1 MEGMTLEKLAE
12 VIRTPLPEGMPGE
25 QSFSQVAVSPDQLT
39 PGCLYLALDPSQRTL
54 ALEGG
59 AAAVVAAG
67 GGVGCLDADP
77 LEALTRLATWY
88 RRRFHTWLIGITGST
103 GKTTVKEM
111 VYHVLER
118 DGRTMKT
125 RWDQNDDLG
134 LPLTLLGLEWS
145 HRNAVVEMGFTH
157 PGSIARMSR
166 TARPSAGLITCIG
179 SAHLAQCG
187 GPEGLLREKLSITE
201 GMNASAPL
209 ILNGDDPLLQ
219 RAYEFVSQEIISY
232 GLDNQSADVCG
243 RILSEDL
250 TGSEMEVRYFGKKQQ
265 LHVPLWGR
273 IGCYNTLAAFTV
285 GLVAGMDPAQ
295 ITQGIADFRPVAHR
309 LQLLHCGEVTV
320 LDDSY
325 TTSPESVREALRL
338 LSLLPARRR
347 IAVLGD
353 MEDLGEIAENAHRA
367 VGRRAAQQ
375 NIDTLIWVGEYA
387 PIVEEEARRM
397 GGIRTLT
404 FPDTRSLTTY
414 LQNDRRPGDTVL
426 VKGARSARLEEL
438 IEAVWHPERQEQ
450 NT

>member
-145 HRNAVVEMGFTH
+145 HRNAVV
-157 PGSIARMSR
+157 
-166 TARPSAGLITCIG
+166 
-179 SAHLAQCG
+179 
-187 GPEGLLREKLSITE
+187 
-201 GMNASAPL
+201 
-209 ILNGDDPLLQ
+209 
-219 RAYEFVSQEIISY
+219 
-232 GLDNQSADVCG
+232 
-243 RILSEDL
+243 
-250 TGSEMEVRYFGKKQQ
+250 
-265 LHVPLWGR
+265 
-273 IGCYNTLAAFTV
+273 
-285 GLVAGMDPAQ
+285 
-295 ITQGIADFRPVAHR
+295 
-309 LQLLHCGEVTV
+309 
-320 LDDSY
+320 
-325 TTSPESVREALRL
+325 
-338 LSLLPARRR
+338 
-347 IAVLGD
+347 
-353 MEDLGEIAENAHRA
+353 
-367 VGRRAAQQ
+367 
-375 NIDTLIWVGEYA
+375 
-387 PIVEEEARRM
+387 
-397 GGIRTLT
+397 
-404 FPDTRSLTTY
+404 
-414 LQNDRRPGDTVL
+414 
-426 VKGARSARLEEL
+426 
-438 IEAVWHPERQEQ
+438 
-450 NT
+450 